1 MSSSG
6 AEPRSATLVHL
17 RLDGV
22 SFSTPVLTRG
32 ICQGPA
38 LAVRVDGGGAG
49 HGFFG
54 PRWSPQGKFLS
65 RPVGTPGD
73 RPRLQFSGRM
83 GGDPASVP
91 HPSETTICT
100 SATRAATTRLR
111 RARVE
116 AVTCRGGVVFEGWG
130 AGRLRSGRFHRIRGP
145 SSRLVPS

>member
-6 AEPRSATLVHL
+6 AEPRSATLVHF

-73 RPRLQFSGRM
+73 RPRQQFGSRV

-91 HPSETTICT
+91 HPSETNLSTT
-100 SATRAATTRLR
+100 LSSLRGGEPVASRKLRSHNVTRMGDTALTRAHAARLP
-111 RARVE
+111 V
-116 AVTCRGGVVFEGWG
+116 
-130 AGRLRSGRFHRIRGP
+130 RI
-145 SSRLVPS
+145 